1 MDHLKRKNNL
11 KPIGETKKKHL
22 PVFPYTFAQLFICIF
37 IWFLISVGIIMLI
50 LATGLSRYFDKNL
63 FLFAVTST
71 SGLIMILFFIVLNN
85 EQGRSLKEDIRFLKN
100 ISLFPYFL
108 IFLIIFHFGFLFPL
122 FSGFLK
128 IRVDT
133 SIGPGIIKLTNIFI
147 ISPVLN
153 EIIFRG
159 FILKGLFYSYSVK
172 KAIFISSVCFFV
184 AYINPFSINYEVL
197 TSSFFLGFFLGWL
210 YFKKRNLVLNIIIHF
225 FSNSL
230 VVIKTNLQF
239 FIFNNSREAF
249 LFNLNFSVYL
259 LIFLFSIFLLVF
271 IILLIQKK

>member
-22 PVFPYTFAQLFICIF
+22 PVFPNTFSQLFICIL
-37 IWFLISVGIIMLI
+37 IWFLISSGLI
-50 LATGLSRYFDKNL
+50 LLFMETGLQRYFDENL

-108 IFLIIFHFGFLFPL
+108 IFLIIFHFGILFPL

-133 SIGPGIIKLTNIFI
+133 SIDPGIIRFINIFFI
-147 ISPVLN
+147 APVLN

-159 FILKGLFYSYSVK
+159 FILKGLLYSYSVK
-172 KAIFISSVCFFV
+172 KAILISSVCFFG

-197 TSSFFLGFFLGWL
+197 TSSFFLGIFLGWL
-210 YFKKRNLVLNIIIHF
+210 YYEKRNLILNITIHF
-225 FSNSL
+225 LSNSL

-239 FIFNNSREAF
+239 FLFKNSREAF